1 MEGGGV
7 LKNSERVQIDPAV
20 MKELQGELIFHLT
33 QATDQRIRRVRSSSE
48 SPGCLKGDTSRPA
61 DSPQMPVWDA
71 GLQVTR
77 VLAAAVN
84 TDSLLQLQL
93 LLLSAVSWL
102 DWKTQNRPNTFNRA
116 SLRGHVLHHSRDL
129 AALVG
134 SARLCVCVCE

>member
-1 MEGGGV
+1 
-7 LKNSERVQIDPAV
+7 
-20 MKELQGELIFHLT
+20 
-33 QATDQRIRRVRSSSE
+33 
-48 SPGCLKGDTSRPA
+48 
-61 DSPQMPVWDA
+61 MPVWDA